1 MAGYYDF
8 TIERRTTFKR
18 TLAWTAG
25 DVPVNNTTYT
35 ARLEARKNMSQPQ
48 PDFVLT
54 NGDGITMLGANGVI
68 DLSIT
73 PARSSELG
81 AGIYFYW
88 LDINTGDEVER
99 LLEGRL
105 TIKEGSIQ

>member
-18 TLAWTAG
+18 TLVWSVG
-25 DVPVNNTTYT
+25 DIPVNNTGYS
-35 ARLEARKNMSQPQ
+35 ARLEARKTISQTS

-54 NGDGITMLGANGVI
+54 VGDGITLGGANGLI
-68 DLSIT
+68 DLNIT
-73 PARSSELG
+73 PARSSELQ

-88 LDINTGDEVER
+88 LDINTGDETER

-105 TIKEGSIQ
+105 TIKEGSVQ